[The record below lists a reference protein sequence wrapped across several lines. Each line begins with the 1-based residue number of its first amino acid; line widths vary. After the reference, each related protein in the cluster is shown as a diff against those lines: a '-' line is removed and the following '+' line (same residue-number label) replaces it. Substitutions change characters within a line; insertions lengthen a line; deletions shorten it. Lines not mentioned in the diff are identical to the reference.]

1 MLLSLCITS
10 NAFSEENKNEN
21 ASDTQK
27 ITENTTK
34 SSVGRDAIIKEI
46 KESREEIK
54 KLVSAFHKDPTD
66 ENLAALRKQIA
77 TNYDKGIE
85 RKKAKIDELNNKI
98 EKLKKDID
106 EMTRERES
114 NIDKKLNRFVEAK
127 DKKDK
132 KGKKDRKEK
141 KEKKDKKDRKDKKE
155 KKDKKQS
162 LKNET
167 KEITNE
173 KEKDILKNE
182 TKEITNEKEKDVL
195 KKDK

>member
-1 MLLSLCITS
+1 MKKIIFIIMLLSLCITS

-141 KEKKDKKDRKDKKE
+141 KEKKDKK
-155 KKDKKQS
+155 QS